1 MRLRGGLFRRTQVG
15 LFYQGH
21 SQLEGHTQLADETWD
36 AIFTTPARLGMGASA
51 RVTSWLSGRI
61 GGQYLFREESD
72 NQLALSAAALW
83 HATDALTTSISVHR
97 TGRSDYM
104 DLSPVLDDDPMTA
117 RFLAAGFAYRVGVVR
132 LDLAVSDSR
141 LLSSPKNR
149 QTLVKAGASVAL

>member
-1 MRLRGGLFRRTQVG
+1 MRLPR
-15 LFYQGH
+15 
-21 SQLEGHTQLADETWD
+21 S
-36 AIFTTPARLGMGASA
+36 
-51 RVTSWLSGRI
+51 
-61 GGQYLFREESD
+61 
-72 NQLALSAAALW
+72 LSAAALW